1 MSSAIFKNFLGHAPD
16 WYKQTI
22 LAFLVINP
30 ILYFICIAMSLP
42 AGTILG
48 WVILAEFIFTLA
60 MTFKCHPLPPGG
72 LIALQAVILGL
83 TTTSQ
88 VYYEISLNLKVILLL
103 MFMVA
108 GIFFMKDLL
117 LFIFTK
123 LLLKVKNKTTVSLLF
138 VFAAAFLS
146 AFLDAL
152 TVTAVLISVAG
163 AFYTV
168 YHQAASGKD
177 YLDEHD
183 LNDDSHLD
191 DNESINLEKF
201 KLFLCNLLMHGAVGT
216 ALGGVCTIVG

>member
-1 MSSAIFKNFLGHAPD
+1 MSTAIFKNFLGHAPD

-30 ILYFICIAMSLP
+30 ILYFICIATSLP

-72 LIALQAVILGL
+72 LIAQQPVILGL

-108 GIFFMKDLL
+108 GIFF
-117 LFIFTK
+117 
-123 LLLKVKNKTTVSLLF
+123 
-138 VFAAAFLS
+138 AFLFS
-146 AFLDAL
+146 
-152 TVTAVLISVAG
+152 
-163 AFYTV
+163 
-168 YHQAASGKD
+168 
-177 YLDEHD
+177 
-183 LNDDSHLD
+183 
-191 DNESINLEKF
+191 
-201 KLFLCNLLMHGAVGT
+201 
-216 ALGGVCTIVG
+216 